1 MSKSVRQVEEEKVYL
16 VNILRNSE
24 LQNKILKFVR
34 IIDPTKWRTECPRGY
49 RGHKIHE
56 IKYQEL
62 KTFTR
67 REDR

>member
-1 MSKSVRQVEEEKVYL
+1 VEEEKVHL
-16 VNILRNSE
+16 VNISRNSE
-24 LQNKILKFVR
+24 LQNKISKWVR
-34 IIDPTKWRTECPRGY
+34 IIDATKSRTECPRGY

-62 KTFTR
+62 KTFTG